1 MGDDVVYDTEP
12 FMNTYTCSNVS
23 EAAEQHMAN
32 EQIVSSNGYVYP
44 TVTASF
50 IHLIGY
56 DALQSVYIYNL
67 SGQLVLQTTETDI
80 DVSALPA
87 GVYVVHAQTAN
98 NQLLTTKF
106 VHL

>member
-1 MGDDVVYDTEP
+1 
-12 FMNTYTCSNVS
+12 MNTYTCSNVS